1 MRRASY
7 AVCESTTEIRKRP
20 DVYNM
25 RALYGRPPLK
35 RVTIAALFIP
45 ALMLVAAPL
54 LAEVKTRDRT
64 TVKFESHMLNFFMGK
79 AAKEGLQ
86 STMAVKGNRKASF
99 NDTTGKIVDLSEEK
113 VYDLDMKK
121 KTYTVTTFDELR
133 RRMREQADK
142 AKEQA
147 QKEEPGQAQEA
158 QKPQKEYEVDF
169 DVKDTGQKKQVAG
182 YDTHETIVTITV
194 REKGKKVEESGGL
207 IMTNDM
213 WLGPKIPQLK
223 ESADFEMRYW
233 KQLEG
238 PQLLAGQMS
247 AEQTAALMAMYP
259 LIAKA
264 SDRMSKDADKLSG
277 TPLDVMTTID
287 SVKSPDQMTQA
298 QQQNSQPTGGGLSGM
313 LAKKMMKKEDPKPRS
328 TIMTSHNEVLEV
340 ATTVAASDL
349 AIPADFKEKK

>member
-1 MRRASY
+1 M
-7 AVCESTTEIRKRP
+7 
-20 DVYNM
+20 
-25 RALYGRPPLK
+25 K
-35 RVTIAALFIP
+35 RVTAVAPMLVP
-45 ALMLVAAPL
+45 ALVLVAAPL
-54 LAEVKTRDRT
+54 LADVKTRDRT
-64 TVKFESHMLNFFMGK
+64 TVKFESRILNFFLGK
-79 AAKEGLQ
+79 AAKDGVQ
-86 STMAVKGNRKASF
+86 STTAVKGDRKATF
-99 NDTTGKIVDLSEEK
+99 NDTTGKIIDLSEEK

-133 RRMREQADK
+133 RRMREQAEK

-147 QKEEPGQAQEA
+147 QKEEPGQGGQAQEP

-223 ESADFEMRYW
+223 ESADFDMRYW

-238 PQLLAGQMS
+238 PQLVNTEMS
-247 AEQTAALMAMYP
+247 AEQMASLMAMFP

-264 SDRMSKDADKLSG
+264 SDRMAKDADKLSG
-277 TPLDVMTTID
+277 TPLDVMSTIE

-298 QQQNSQPTGGGLSGM
+298 QQQQQQSSQSTGGGIGGM
-313 LAKKMMKKEDPKPRS
+313 LAKKMMKKEEPKQRS
-328 TIMTSHNEVLEV
+328 TVMTTHNEKLEV
-340 ATTVAASDL
+340 ATSVAASDV
-349 AIPADFKEKK
+349 AIPSDFKEKK

>member
-1 MRRASY
+1 MP
-7 AVCESTTEIRKRP
+7 AV
-20 DVYNM
+20 M
-25 RALYGRPPLK
+25 L
-35 RVTIAALFIP
+35 IAG
-45 ALMLVAAPL
+45 PL
-54 LAEVKTRDRT
+54 LADVKTRDRT
-64 TVKFESHMLNFFMGK
+64 SVKFESRFLNFFLGK

-86 STMAVKGNRKASF
+86 STTAVKGNRKATF
-99 NDTTGKIVDLSEEK
+99 NDATGKIVDLSEEK

-147 QKEEPGQAQEA
+147 QKEEPGQAQQAQEP
-158 QKPQKEYEVDF
+158 QKPQTEYEVDF
-169 DVKDTGQKKQVAG
+169 DVKDTGQKKQIAG

-194 REKGKKVEESGGL
+194 REKGKTVDESGGL
-207 IMTNDM
+207 IMTNDT

-238 PQLLAGQMS
+238 PQLMNTEMS
-247 AEQTAALMAMYP
+247 ADQMAALMAMFP

-264 SDRMSKDADKLSG
+264 SDRLAKDSDKLSG
-277 TPLDVMTTID
+277 TALEVTSTID

-298 QQQNSQPTGGGLSGM
+298 QQQQNQSTGGGFSSM
-313 LAKKMMKKEDPKPRS
+313 IAKKMMKKEEPKQRS
-328 TIMTSHNEVLEV
+328 TVMTTHHEVLEV
-340 ATTVAASDL
+340 ATSVAASDL
-349 AIPADFKEKK
+349 AIPPDFKEKK

>member
-1 MRRASY
+1 M
-7 AVCESTTEIRKRP
+7 
-20 DVYNM
+20 
-25 RALYGRPPLK
+25 K
-35 RVTIAALFIP
+35 RVTITALIIVP

-54 LAEVKTRDRT
+54 IADVKTRDRT
-64 TVKFESHMLNFFMGK
+64 TIKFESRILNFFLGH
-79 AAKEGLQ
+79 AAKDGLQ
-86 STMAVKGNRKASF
+86 STTAVKGNRKATF
-99 NDTTGKIVDLSEEK
+99 NETTGKIVDLSEEK

-147 QKEEPGQAQEA
+147 QKEEPSQPTAAQEP

-213 WLGPKIPQLK
+213 WLGPKIPQMRD
-223 ESADFEMRYW
+223 SAEFEMRYW

-238 PQLLAGQMS
+238 TQLVNAQMS
-247 AEQTAALMAMYP
+247 PDQAAALMAMYP

-264 SDRMSKDADKLSG
+264 SDRMAKDGDKLSG
-277 TPLDVMTTID
+277 TPLDVTATIE

-298 QQQNSQPTGGGLSGM
+298 QQQSNQPTGGGISGM
-313 LAKKMMKKEDPKPRS
+313 LAKKMMKKEEPKQRS
-328 TIMTSHNEVLEV
+328 TVMTTHNEVLEV

-349 AIPADFKEKK
+349 AIPPDFKEKK

>member
-1 MRRASY
+1 M
-7 AVCESTTEIRKRP
+7 KRLA
-20 DVYNM
+20 
-25 RALYGRPPLK
+25 RTALIF
-35 RVTIAALFIP
+35 VP

-54 LAEVKTRDRT
+54 LADVKTRDRT
-64 TVKFESHMLNFFMGK
+64 TVKFESRLLNFFLGK

-86 STMAVKGNRKASF
+86 TTTAVKGNRKATF
-99 NDTTGKIVDLSEEK
+99 NDATGRIVDLSEEK

-133 RRMREQADK
+133 RRMREQAEK
-142 AKEQA
+142 AQQEA
-147 QKEEPGQAQEA
+147 QKQEPAEAQEA

-213 WLGPKIPQLK
+213 WLGPQIPQLK
-223 ESADFEMRYW
+223 ESAEFEMRYW

-238 PQLLAGQMS
+238 AQVGGDLTP
-247 AEQTAALMAMYP
+247 EQAAMILKMFP

-264 SDRMSKDADKLSG
+264 SDRLAKDGDKLSG
-277 TPLDVMTTID
+277 TPLDVTTTIE
-287 SVKSPDQMTQA
+287 SVKSPEQMEQA
-298 QQQNSQPTGGGLSGM
+298 QQQQQQQSGGAGGGISGM
-313 LAKKMMKKEDPKPRS
+313 LAKKMLKKEPPKQRA
-328 TIMTSHNEVLEV
+328 TVMTTHHEVLEV
-340 ATTVAASDL
+340 ATSVAANDL
-349 AIPADFKEKK
+349 AIPAEFKEKK

>member
-1 MRRASY
+1 MKRSA
-7 AVCESTTEIRKRP
+7 TT
-20 DVYNM
+20 
-25 RALYGRPPLK
+25 ALIL
-35 RVTIAALFIP
+35 IP
-45 ALMLVAAPL
+45 VLMLVAAPL
-54 LAEVKTRDRT
+54 LADVKTRDRT
-64 TVKFESHMLNFFMGK
+64 TVKFESRILNFFLGK

-86 STMAVKGNRKASF
+86 STVAVKGNRKATL
-99 NDTTGKIVDLSEEK
+99 NDATGKIVDLSEEK

-147 QKEEPGQAQEA
+147 QKEEPAQAHEPQQA
-158 QKPQKEYEVDF
+158 QKPQKEYEIDY
-169 DVKDTGQKKQVAG
+169 DVKDTGQKKQIAG

-213 WLGPKIPQLK
+213 WLGPKIPEMK
-223 ESADFEMRYW
+223 ESMDFEIRYW

-238 PQLLAGQMS
+238 PQLPAADMS
-247 AEQTAALMAMYP
+247 PEQAAAIIAMFP

-264 SDRMSKDADKLSG
+264 SDRMAKDSDKLSG
-277 TPLDVMTTID
+277 TPLELTSTIE

-298 QQQNSQPTGGGLSGM
+298 QQQQQPSTGGGISGM
-313 LAKKMMKKEDPKPRS
+313 LAKKMMKKEEPKQRS
-328 TIMTSHNEVLEV
+328 TVMTTHHEVLEV
-340 ATTVAASDL
+340 ATTVAANDL
-349 AIPADFKEKK
+349 AIPPDFKEKK